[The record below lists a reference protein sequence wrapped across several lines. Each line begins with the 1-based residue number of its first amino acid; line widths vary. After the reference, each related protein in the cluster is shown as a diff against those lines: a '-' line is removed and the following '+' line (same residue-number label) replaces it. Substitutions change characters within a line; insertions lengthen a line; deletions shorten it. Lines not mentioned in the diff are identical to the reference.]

1 MYKVLL
7 LDSYVRPYIGYE
19 CRQIHCGDRAKPTQ
33 MEPAHFKR
41 RVFVRKCDRRVDER
55 RGRAASST
63 AFIDGLLPVSIRC
76 VATTPEPRWLCHE
89 LLPNVRQPA
98 SLLEWVD
105 GHDLPPRVAAIAIE
119 NAVVTGRAGMHRPF
133 VHESHPTRLGIDVT
147 NAKAAVL
154 TLGDG
159 KPVAN
164 CMIFD
169 LVGESSRVKGFVDCV
184 LPSISQ
190 VHVVVQAS
198 RGGQLAQSGR

>member
-1 MYKVLL
+1 MK
-7 LDSYVRPYIGYE
+7 S
-19 CRQIHCGDRAKPTQ
+19 
-33 MEPAHFKR
+33 AHFER

-55 RGRAASST
+55 CGRAASST

-76 VATTPEPRWLCHE
+76 ATTTPEPRWLCHDE

-105 GHDLPPRVAAIAIE
+105 GHDLPPRVAAVAIE
-119 NAVVTGRAGMHRPF
+119 NAVGTGRAGMHRPI
-133 VHESHPTRLGIDVT
+133 VYESHATRLGIDVT

-184 LPSISQ
+184 LPSIGQ
-190 VHVVVQAS
+190 VHVVMQAS
-198 RGGQLAQSGR
+198 RAGQLAQSGR

>member
-1 MYKVLL
+1 
-7 LDSYVRPYIGYE
+7 
-19 CRQIHCGDRAKPTQ
+19 
-33 MEPAHFKR
+33 MEPAHFER

-55 RGRAASST
+55 CGRAASST

-76 VATTPEPRWLCHE
+76 ATTTPEPRWLCHDE

-105 GHDLPPRVAAIAIE
+105 GHDLPPRVAAVAIE
-119 NAVVTGRAGMHRPF
+119 NAVGTGRAGMHRPI
-133 VHESHPTRLGIDVT
+133 VHESHATRLGIDVT

-164 CMIFD
+164 GEAD
-169 LVGESSRVKGFVDCV
+169 ANVYGSAELVANPSACANPDDFVSEMRKDMGARITG
-184 LPSISQ
+184 LTDDDIPF
-190 VHVVVQAS
+190 
-198 RGGQLAQSGR
+198 